1 MKIKLGFAALVAVV
15 AFTPAM
21 ASPAL
26 AAGTTHSNAVIE
38 WNQIMLNS
46 FATANVPPAAANRLG
61 GVIAAAT
68 FDAVNGIVRK
78 YTAIHVQP
86 AGDPEAS
93 PEAAAASATY
103 TALVTAFPA
112 QKPTLDAAL
121 ASSIASLSDDDS
133 ADGSVALGV
142 AWGTTVGAQIMA
154 WRAGDGFRTTPPPYI
169 FQTAPG
175 QWQPTPGPAAGPP
188 CTTGPTGPP
197 CFRTLATTIPFALT
211 SPSQFRPAGPPALN
225 SARYAADLNEVMLM
239 GGAISATRT
248 PEQTQ
253 TAVFWQVDTPPAQWD
268 RVADALAMSH
278 HLNLIKTAR
287 LLALVNI
294 SLTDSIIAV
303 FDAKNFYNSWRPVTA
318 IASTIDP
325 TWQPL
330 MVTPYFQE
338 YPSAHAGVS
347 SAAATILA
355 TTFGDDTSFTVTSAG
370 LPGVQRTF
378 TSFRDAVSQVSDA
391 RVWAGFHF
399 RFSCNDGSVLGSQ
412 VADYVASHLM
422 LPAEDDD

>member
-1 MKIKLGFAALVAVV
+1 MRIKLGFAALVGVV
-15 AFTPAM
+15 AFVGSM
-21 ASPAL
+21 APPAL
-26 AAGTTHSNAVIE
+26 AAGRTHSNVVID
-38 WNQIMLNS
+38 WNQTMLSS
-46 FATANVPPAAANRLG
+46 FATANVAPAAANRLA

-68 FDAVNGIVRK
+68 FDAVNGIERK

-103 TALVTAFPA
+103 TALVTAFPL

-142 AWGTTVGAQIMA
+142 AWGTSVGAQIMA
-154 WRAGDGFRTTPPPYI
+154 WRAGDGFRATPPPYI

-175 QWQPTPGPAAGPP
+175 QWQPTPGPAAGAP

-211 SPSQFRPAGPPALN
+211 SPSQFRPAGPPALT
-225 SARYAADLNEVMLM
+225 SDRYAADLNELINV

-278 HLNLIKTAR
+278 HLNLLKTAR

-294 SLTDSIIAV
+294 SLADAIIAV
-303 FDAKNFYNSWRPVTA
+303 FEAKNFYNSWRPVTA
-318 IASTIDP
+318 I
-325 TWQPL
+325 
-330 MVTPYFQE
+330 
-338 YPSAHAGVS
+338 
-347 SAAATILA
+347 
-355 TTFGDDTSFTVTSAG
+355 
-370 LPGVQRTF
+370 
-378 TSFRDAVSQVSDA
+378 DAVDL
-391 RVWAGFHF
+391 R
-399 RFSCNDGSVLGSQ
+399 GSRCW
-412 VADYVASHLM
+412 
-422 LPAEDDD
+422 

>member
-1 MKIKLGFAALVAVV
+1 MKIKLGFAALVVVV
-15 AFTPAM
+15 AFTAAM
-21 ASPAL
+21 APPAV
-26 AAGTTHSNAVIE
+26 AEGMTHSNTVID

-46 FATANVPPAAANRLG
+46 FATANVPAPASNRLA

-68 FDAVNGIVRK
+68 FDAVNGIERK

-103 TALVTAFPA
+103 TALVIAFPA

-121 ASSIASLSDDDS
+121 ASSIASLTDDDN
-133 ADGSVALGV
+133 ADGSVSLGL
-142 AWGTTVGAQIMA
+142 AWGSSVGAQIMA
-154 WRAGDGFRTTPPPYI
+154 WRAQDGFTAAPPPYT

-175 QWQPTPGPAAGPP
+175 QWQPTPGPL
-188 CTTGPTGPP
+188 TGAPR
-197 CFRTLATTIPFALT
+197 FQTLATTTPFALT

-225 SARYAADLNEVMLM
+225 SDRYAADLNELINV
-239 GGAISATRT
+239 GGKVSSTRT

-268 RVADALAMSH
+268 RVADTLAMSH
-278 HLNLIKTAR
+278 HLNLLKTAR
-287 LLALVNI
+287 LLALVNV
-294 SLTDSIIAV
+294 SLADAIIAV
-303 FDAKNFYNSWRPVTA
+303 FDAKVFYNSWRPVTA
-318 IASTIDP
+318 IAGIDP
-325 TWQPL
+325 SWQPL
-330 MVTPYFQE
+330 LVTPYFQE

-355 TTFGDDTSFTVTSAG
+355 STFGDDTSFSVTSAG
-370 LPGVQRTF
+370 LPGVQRNF
-378 TSFRDAVSQVSDA
+378 SAFGDAVAQVSDA

-399 RFSCNDGSVLGSQ
+399 RFSCDDGAVLGSK
-412 VADYVASHLM
+412 VASYAAAHLM